1 MTVSAAM
8 HLSDAPYWARCPRDG
23 QWGQRKRLAINVI
36 SDGITRLPVLEGEVS
51 HIEIPRI
58 SSYLGITIVGGADT
72 ALRCIVVQDVYP
84 EGLIGQDGRLR
95 PGDQLVEINGAD
107 MTNTSHYQACQ
118 SLRKITPVLRLGVYR
133 EKVEAYNT
141 RSSGMYIEEIHT
153 VQVDGNSGGATGIR
167 ICDSLLDEP
176 ALFIAEVTDPKLLPL
191 VQPYDRV
198 LSINGQDSCDISA
211 QLATQRIQEGR
222 SVTLVVSR
230 KRLDTEDIF
239 DVKSKN
245 KSGDTFFSKE
255 ETFKKYSEGLKYSG
269 SGDAK
274 KTSHPKLTPSHS
286 ALSYEYSKNHNLLA
300 LKNVPTNNN
309 DILFDADGVIKL
321 EDSNLKQRTVIIK
334 KGVNESLGMRIGGGM
349 GSSEGNIPIYIAN
362 IHPQGCVGRTQEILK
377 GDILLSVCDTSLIGL
392 THGQAVA
399 TLKATVE
406 MDQVKLTILEGP
418 ETSLGSFNFIP
429 SWLYWQN
436 LPTFLQYPK
445 TVVLHRSSS
454 ESLGFSIVGG
464 EDPIRGPEPI
474 HVLYVVQDSP
484 AAKDGKLRSGDRL
497 IAVDGHSL
505 ASVKHST
512 AVSMLKETGP
522 RVTLQVVSWMGT
534 EL

>member
-107 MTNTSHYQACQ
+107 MTNTSHY
-118 SLRKITPVLRLGVYR
+118 
-133 EKVEAYNT
+133 
-141 RSSGMYIEEIHT
+141 
-153 VQVDGNSGGATGIR
+153 
-167 ICDSLLDEP
+167 
-176 ALFIAEVTDPKLLPL
+176 
-191 VQPYDRV
+191 
-198 LSINGQDSCDISA
+198 
-211 QLATQRIQEGR
+211 QEGR